1 MWEEAARIADVVRH
15 GYSQAFAEYCG
26 GYLYLRK
33 GEIDRAIG
41 RLERG
46 FALCKAMNFR
56 LDIPFVSAF
65 LGSAYAL
72 AGRLQEGIPLLQ
84 QAVDATTSMKL
95 VSNRSWL
102 LMQLGE
108 ANLMAGRADEASALV
123 DQALDLAG
131 RHEESGWEAWGLHLK
146 GEIHAHSAR
155 PALEKALDAYNEA
168 AARAEALKMKPLLAH
183 CDLGRGRVYS
193 RAGDKAEANRHLNAA
208 VAGMREMDMRFW
220 LDTLEQDRE
229 LLRA

>member
-1 MWEEAARIADVVRH
+1 
-15 GYSQAFAEYCG
+15 
-26 GYLYLRK
+26 
-33 GEIDRAIG
+33 
-41 RLERG
+41 
-46 FALCKAMNFR
+46 
-56 LDIPFVSAF
+56 
-65 LGSAYAL
+65 
-72 AGRLQEGIPLLQ
+72 
-84 QAVDATTSMKL
+84 
-95 VSNRSWL
+95 
-102 LMQLGE
+102 
-108 ANLMAGRADEASALV
+108 MAGRADEASALV

-131 RHEESGWEAWGLHLK
+131 RYEESGWEAWGLRLK

-229 LLRA
+229 LRRA